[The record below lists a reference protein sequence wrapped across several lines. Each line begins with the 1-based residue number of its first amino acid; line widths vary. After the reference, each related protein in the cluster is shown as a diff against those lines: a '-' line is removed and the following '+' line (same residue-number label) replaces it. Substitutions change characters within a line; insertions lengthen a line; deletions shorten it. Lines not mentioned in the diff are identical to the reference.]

1 MRCRSNWNLKML
13 VFEERRKPEYPEE
26 NRQFILWLHWSG
38 ERRRG
43 RRRGILHVMTISSR
57 LYCEARGTFSFQVA
71 GI

>member
-26 NRQFILWLHWSG
+26 NRQFILRLHCSG
-38 ERRRG
+38 EGRRG
-43 RRRGILHVMTISSR
+43 RGRGILYVMTISS
-57 LYCEARGTFSFQVA
+57 LYCEARGTFSFQVP